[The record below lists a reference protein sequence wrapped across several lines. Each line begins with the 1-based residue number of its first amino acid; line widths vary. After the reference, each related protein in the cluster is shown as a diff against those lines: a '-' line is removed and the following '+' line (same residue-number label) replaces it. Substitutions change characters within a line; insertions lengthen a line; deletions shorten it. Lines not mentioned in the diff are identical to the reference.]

1 MDLIQRVETFPL
13 LIPREV
19 PYLGSLNGIVP
30 NKKGCF
36 IRPGNKTI
44 YSIHTHSMLVK
55 VTTTDGVTGWGEAL
69 TPVAP
74 KVAACVVD
82 ELLGPLLIGK
92 DPQNVVAIH
101 EDLYDIMRV
110 RGYSEGF
117 FSDGLSALDMA
128 LWDIKGK
135 QLGLPVGK
143 LLGGQRRLKIPAYI
157 SGLPRTTLPERV
169 ELAQEW
175 IQKDFNAVKFATVVS
190 YEGDVEEIAALRKA
204 LGPQV
209 SIMADLHWRFDSV
222 EAVRVIRRMNEYGLA
237 MAEAPVHPQDIQ
249 GQAFVTE
256 HCGTNVGVGE
266 EIRNE
271 FDFRD
276 RFVHHCMNIAQPEM
290 GRLGITAFWNVCQM
304 ARAFHTKIMPHA
316 SIGVGVFLA
325 ASLQVSSAVQDL
337 PCHEYQHSVMD
348 GTLRFLDTDMACEK
362 GLYTVPSGSGLGVEP
377 RKELFEYVMA

>member
-1 MDLIQRVETFPL
+1 MDLIQKVETFPL

-128 LWDIKGK
+128 L
-135 QLGLPVGK
+135 
-143 LLGGQRRLKIPAYI
+143 
-157 SGLPRTTLPERV
+157 
-169 ELAQEW
+169 
-175 IQKDFNAVKFATVVS
+175 
-190 YEGDVEEIAALRKA
+190 
-204 LGPQV
+204 
-209 SIMADLHWRFDSV
+209 
-222 EAVRVIRRMNEYGLA
+222 
-237 MAEAPVHPQDIQ
+237 
-249 GQAFVTE
+249 
-256 HCGTNVGVGE
+256 
-266 EIRNE
+266 
-271 FDFRD
+271 
-276 RFVHHCMNIAQPEM
+276 
-290 GRLGITAFWNVCQM
+290 
-304 ARAFHTKIMPHA
+304 
-316 SIGVGVFLA
+316 
-325 ASLQVSSAVQDL
+325 
-337 PCHEYQHSVMD
+337 
-348 GTLRFLDTDMACEK
+348 
-362 GLYTVPSGSGLGVEP
+362 
-377 RKELFEYVMA
+377 

>member
-1 MDLIQRVETFPL
+1 MDLIQKVETFPL

-222 EAVRVIRRMNEYGLA
+222 EAVRVIHRMNEHGLA

-276 RFVHHCMNIAQPEM
+276 RCKTSMRCIV
-290 GRLGITAFWNVCQM
+290 
-304 ARAFHTKIMPHA
+304 
-316 SIGVGVFLA
+316 
-325 ASLQVSSAVQDL
+325 
-337 PCHEYQHSVMD
+337 
-348 GTLRFLDTDMACEK
+348 TL
-362 GLYTVPSGSGLGVEP
+362 
-377 RKELFEYVMA
+377 